1 MKTISKKTVKGSEF
15 IIKELTP
22 EKTFTPEDFSEEQI
36 LMKDS
41 VKEFVDREII
51 AERSRFENK
60 DFEYTKE
67 VMQKAGQLG
76 FLSVGVP
83 EEYGGMGMP
92 FTSTMLVCEY
102 ISGANGSFST
112 AFGAHTGI
120 GTMPIVLYGNE
131 DQKSKYVPK
140 LASGEWFGSYCL
152 TEPGAGSD
160 ANSGKTLAKLSD
172 DKKYYLISGQKI
184 WISNAGFANL
194 FIVFARIGDDKN
206 ITAFIVPVDLKNG
219 ITLGEE
225 EEKLG
230 IRASST
236 RQVFFNDTKVPIQN
250 ILGKRGEGF
259 KIAINSLNVGRI
271 KLAAATIEGQRHVTT
286 LAVQYA
292 NQRVQFKSPISSFG
306 AIQSKIASMATYCF
320 ATESATYRA
329 ASNIENRINQLK
341 NNGTSSQESELK
353 GFEDFAVEC
362 SILKVAGSDN
372 GQICADHGIQIFGG
386 MGYSCDSPME
396 MAWRDSRIARIY
408 EGTNEINKMLSIA
421 MLLKKASKGEIDL
434 ITNSNEILNQIRKDV
449 NIYDFNFSQEK
460 SLNQEQHLIEN
471 LKKVFLILINL
482 SFQKYGTKL
491 EYQQQVL
498 MNMADIL
505 IDIYLAESVYL
516 RVSKNLK
523 KLDNEKKI
531 VQESVVKLYIYES
544 TQRAISSFKEVILNI
559 TKSDDHKGMIEIAN
573 KLLSYKDNPDV
584 IELRRII
591 AKHVIEKNEYPF

>member
-83 EEYGGMGMP
+83 EEYGGMGMS

-152 TEPGAGSD
+152 TEPSAGSD

-236 RQVFFNDTKVPIQN
+236 RQVFFNDTKVPVQN

-329 ASNIENRINQLK
+329 ASDIENRINQLK

-372 GQICADHGIQIFGG
+372 GQVCADHGIQIFGG

-559 TKSDDHKGMIEIAN
+559 TKSDDHKDMIEIVN
-573 KLLSYKDNPDV
+573 NLLSYKDNPDV

-591 AKHVIEKNEYPF
+591 AKHVIQKNEYPF

>member
-1 MKTISKKTVKGSEF
+1 MKTISEKTVKGSEF

-36 LMKDS
+36 LMKES

-60 DFEYTKE
+60 DYEYTKE

-83 EEYGGMGMP
+83 EEYGGMGMS

-236 RQVFFNDTKVPIQN
+236 RQVFFNDTKVPVQN

-329 ASNIENRINQLK
+329 ASDIENRINQLK

-531 VQESVVKLYIYES
+531 VQESLVKLYTYES
-544 TQRAISSFKEVILNI
+544 SQRAISSFKEVILNI
-559 TKSDDHKGMIEIAN
+559 TKSDDHKNMIEIVN
-573 KLLSYKDNPDV
+573 NLLSYKDNPDV

-591 AKHVIEKNEYPF
+591 AKHVIQKNEYPF

>member
-1 MKTISKKTVKGSEF
+1 MKTISEKTVKGSEF

-60 DFEYTKE
+60 DYEYTKE

-83 EEYGGMGMP
+83 EEYGGMGMS

-236 RQVFFNDTKVPIQN
+236 RQVFFNDTKVPVQN

-329 ASNIENRINQLK
+329 ASDIENRINQLK

-531 VQESVVKLYIYES
+531 VQESVVKLYTYES

-559 TKSDDHKGMIEIAN
+559 TKSDDHKDMIEIVN
-573 KLLSYKDNPDV
+573 NLLSYKDNPDV

-591 AKHVIEKNEYPF
+591 AKHVIQKNEYPF

>member
-1 MKTISKKTVKGSEF
+1 MKTISEKTVKGSEF

-36 LMKDS
+36 LMKES

-83 EEYGGMGMP
+83 EEYGGMGMS

-329 ASNIENRINQLK
+329 ASDIENRINQLK

-531 VQESVVKLYIYES
+531 VQESVVKLYTYES
-544 TQRAISSFKEVILNI
+544 SQRAISSFKEVILNI
-559 TKSDDHKGMIEIAN
+559 TKSDDHKDMIEIVN
-573 KLLSYKDNPDV
+573 NLLSYKDNPDV

-591 AKHVIEKNEYPF
+591 AKHVIQKNEYPF

>member
-1 MKTISKKTVKGSEF
+1 MKTISEKTVKGSEF

-60 DFEYTKE
+60 DYEYTKE

-83 EEYGGMGMP
+83 EEYGGMGMS

-236 RQVFFNDTKVPIQN
+236 RQVFFNDTKVPVQN
-250 ILGKRGEGF
+250 VLGKRGEGF

-329 ASNIENRINQLK
+329 ASDIENRINQLK

-531 VQESVVKLYIYES
+531 VQESVVKLYTYES

-559 TKSDDHKGMIEIAN
+559 TKSDDHMNMIEIVN
-573 KLLSYKDNPDV
+573 NLLSYKDNPDV

-591 AKHVIEKNEYPF
+591 AKHVIQKNEYPF

>member
-1 MKTISKKTVKGSEF
+1 MKTISEKTVKGSEF

-36 LMKDS
+36 LMKES

-236 RQVFFNDTKVPIQN
+236 RQVFFNDTKVPVQN

-329 ASNIENRINQLK
+329 ASDIENRIIQLK

-516 RVSKNLK
+516 RVSKNLN

-531 VQESVVKLYIYES
+531 VQESVVKLYTYES
-544 TQRAISSFKEVILNI
+544 SQRAISSFKEVILNI
-559 TKSDDHKGMIEIAN
+559 TKSDDHKDMIEIVN
-573 KLLSYKDNPDV
+573 NLLSYKDNPDV

-591 AKHVIEKNEYPF
+591 AKHVVQKNKYPF

>member
-1 MKTISKKTVKGSEF
+1 
-15 IIKELTP
+15 
-22 EKTFTPEDFSEEQI
+22 
-36 LMKDS
+36 
-41 VKEFVDREII
+41 
-51 AERSRFENK
+51 
-60 DFEYTKE
+60 
-67 VMQKAGQLG
+67 
-76 FLSVGVP
+76 
-83 EEYGGMGMP
+83 
-92 FTSTMLVCEY
+92 
-102 ISGANGSFST
+102 FST

-131 DQKSKYVPK
+131 EQKSRYVPK

-152 TEPGAGSD
+152 TEPDAGSD
-160 ANSGKTLAKLSD
+160 ANSGKTFAKLTN
-172 DKKYYLISGQKI
+172 DKKYYLITGQKI

-194 FIVFARIGDDKN
+194 FIVFARIEDDKN
-206 ITAFIVPVDLKNG
+206 ITAFIVPVDLNNG
-219 ITLGEE
+219 IALGEE

-230 IRASST
+230 IKASST
-236 RQVFFNDTKVPIQN
+236 RQVFFNETKVPVQN

-259 KIAINSLNVGRI
+259 KIAINALNVGRI

-306 AIQSKIASMATYCF
+306 AIQSKIAQMTTYCF

-329 ASNIENRINQLK
+329 ASDIENKIEDLK
-341 NNGTSSQESELK
+341 NKGGSPQNSELK

-372 GQICADHGIQIFGG
+372 GQNCADHGIQIFGG

-434 ITNSNEILNQIRKDV
+434 ITRSSEVLNQIKK
-449 NIYDFNFSQEK
+449 NTNHFEFNQSQE
-460 SLNQEQHLIEN
+460 SALAQEQHLIKN
-471 LKKVFLILINL
+471 LKNVFLILINL

-491 EYQQQVL
+491 EYQQQIL

-523 KLDNEKKI
+523 SLTDSEKNIQKCL
-531 VQESVVKLYIYES
+531 VKLYTYES
-544 TQRAISSFKEVILNI
+544 CQRAISSFKEVAINI
-559 TKSDDHKGMIEIAN
+559 TKDNEHKNMLEIVN
-573 KLLSYKDNPDV
+573 SLLSYKYNPDV
-584 IELRRII
+584 VELRRTI
-591 AKHVIEKNEYPF
+591 AKNVIQNNKYPF

>member
-1 MKTISKKTVKGSEF
+1 MKTISEKTVKGSEF
-15 IIKELTP
+15 IVKELTP

-36 LMKDS
+36 LMKES

-83 EEYGGMGMP
+83 EEYGGMGMS

-236 RQVFFNDTKVPIQN
+236 RQVFFNNTKVPIQN

-306 AIQSKIASMATYCF
+306 AIQSKIASMATYCY

-329 ASNIENRINQLK
+329 ASDIENRINQLK
-341 NNGTSSQESELK
+341 NNGTSPQESELK

-434 ITNSNEILNQIRKDV
+434 ITKSNEILNQIRKDV

-460 SLNQEQHLIEN
+460 SLNQEQHLIGN

-531 VQESVVKLYIYES
+531 VQESVVKLYTYES
-544 TQRAISSFKEVILNI
+544 SQRAILSFKEVILNI
-559 TKSDDHKGMIEIAN
+559 TKSDDHKDMIEIVN
-573 KLLSYKDNPDV
+573 NLLYYKDNPDV

-591 AKHVIEKNEYPF
+591 AKHVIQNNEYPF

>member
-1 MKTISKKTVKGSEF
+1 MKTIYEKTVKGSEF

-60 DFEYTKE
+60 DYEYTKE
-67 VMQKAGQLG
+67 VMKKAGQLG

-83 EEYGGMGMP
+83 EEYGGMGMS

-236 RQVFFNDTKVPIQN
+236 RQVFFNDTKVPVQN

-329 ASNIENRINQLK
+329 ASDIENRINQLK

-523 KLDNEKKI
+523 KLDEEKKI
-531 VQESVVKLYIYES
+531 VQESVVKLYTYES
-544 TQRAISSFKEVILNI
+544 TQRAISSFKEVVLNI
-559 TKSDDHKGMIEIAN
+559 TKSDDHKDMIEIVN
-573 KLLSYKDNPDV
+573 NLLSYIDNPDV

-591 AKHVIEKNEYPF
+591 AKHVIQKNEYPF

>member
-1 MKTISKKTVKGSEF
+1 MKTISEKTVKGSEF

-60 DFEYTKE
+60 DYEYTKE
-67 VMQKAGQLG
+67 VMKKAGQLG

-83 EEYGGMGMP
+83 EEYGGMGMS

-236 RQVFFNDTKVPIQN
+236 RQVFFNDTKVPVQN

-271 KLAAATIEGQRHVTT
+271 KLAAATIEGQRYVTS

-329 ASNIENRINQLK
+329 ASDIENRINQLK

-523 KLDNEKKI
+523 KLDEEKKI
-531 VQESVVKLYIYES
+531 VQESVVKLYTYES
-544 TQRAISSFKEVILNI
+544 TQRAISSFKEVVLNI
-559 TKSDDHKGMIEIAN
+559 TKSDDHKDMIEIVN
-573 KLLSYKDNPDV
+573 NLLSYIDNPDV

-591 AKHVIEKNEYPF
+591 AKHVIQKNEYPF

>member
-1 MKTISKKTVKGSEF
+1 MKTISEKTVKGSEF

-60 DFEYTKE
+60 DYEYTKE

-83 EEYGGMGMP
+83 EEYGGMGMS

-236 RQVFFNDTKVPIQN
+236 RQVFFNDTKVPVQN

-329 ASNIENRINQLK
+329 ASDIENRINQLK

-434 ITNSNEILNQIRKDV
+434 ITKSNEILNQIRKDV

-460 SLNQEQHLIEN
+460 SLNQEQHLIGN

-531 VQESVVKLYIYES
+531 VQESVVKLYTYES
-544 TQRAISSFKEVILNI
+544 SQRAISSFKEVILNI
-559 TKSDDHKGMIEIAN
+559 TKSDDHKDMIEIVN
-573 KLLSYKDNPDV
+573 NLLYYKDNPDV

-591 AKHVIEKNEYPF
+591 AKHVIQKNEYPF

>member
-1 MKTISKKTVKGSEF
+1 MKTISEKTVKGSEF

-60 DFEYTKE
+60 DYEYTKE

-83 EEYGGMGMP
+83 EEYGGMGMS

-236 RQVFFNDTKVPIQN
+236 RQVFFNNTKVPIQN

-329 ASNIENRINQLK
+329 ASDIENRINQLK

-449 NIYDFNFSQEK
+449 NVYDFNFSQEK
-460 SLNQEQHLIEN
+460 SLNQEKHLIEN

-531 VQESVVKLYIYES
+531 VQESVVKLYTYES
-544 TQRAISSFKEVILNI
+544 SQRAISSFKEVILNI
-559 TKSDDHKGMIEIAN
+559 TKSDDHKDMIEIVN
-573 KLLSYKDNPDV
+573 NLLSYIDNPDV

-591 AKHVIEKNEYPF
+591 AKHVIQKNEYPF

>member
-1 MKTISKKTVKGSEF
+1 MKTISKNSIKGSEF
-15 IIKELTP
+15 IVKELIP
-22 EKTFTPEDFSEEQI
+22 ETIFTPEDFSEEQI
-36 LMKDS
+36 LMRDT

-51 AERSRFENK
+51 SERSRFENK
-60 DFEYTKE
+60 DYGYTKE
-67 VMQKAGQLG
+67 VMQKAGELG
-76 FLSVGVP
+76 FLGVGVP
-83 EEYGGMGMP
+83 EKYGGMGMS
-92 FTSTMLVCEY
+92 FTSSMIVCEY

-152 TEPGAGSD
+152 TEPSAGSD
-160 ANSGKTLAKLSD
+160 ANSGKTVAKLSN
-172 DKKYYLISGQKI
+172 DKKYYLITGQKI

-194 FIVFARIGDDKN
+194 FIVFARIEDDKN
-206 ITAFIVPVDLKNG
+206 ITAFIVPVDLNNG
-219 ITLGEE
+219 ITLGKE

-236 RQVFFNDTKVPIQN
+236 RQVFFNKTKVPIEN
-250 ILGKRGEGF
+250 ILGERGGGF

-286 LAVQYA
+286 LAIQYA

-306 AIQSKIASMATYCF
+306 AIQSKIATMATYCF
-320 ATESATYRA
+320 ATESAAYRSA
-329 ASNIENRINQLK
+329 YDIENRINELK
-341 NNGTSSQESELK
+341 SSGSSSQESELK
-353 GFEDFAVEC
+353 AFEDFAVEC

-372 GQICADHGIQIFGG
+372 GQNCANHGIQIFGG

-396 MAWRDSRIARIY
+396 MAWRDSRIAQIY

-421 MLLKKASKGEIDL
+421 MILKKASKGEINL
-434 ITNSNEILNQIRKDV
+434 ISKSSEILDKIKKNLH
-449 NIYDFNFSQEK
+449 YFNLDSCHED
-460 SLNQEQHLIEN
+460 SLVQEQHLIKN
-471 LKKVFLILINL
+471 LKNAFLILINL

-491 EYQQQVL
+491 EYQQQIL

-516 RVSKNLK
+516 RVSKNLNEFNDEEQLVK
-523 KLDNEKKI
+523 KSL
-531 VQESVVKLYIYES
+531 VKLYIYES
-544 TQRAISSFKEVILNI
+544 SQRAINLFKEVSINV
-559 TKSDDHKGMIEIAN
+559 TKKTEHKTMIEIGN
-573 KLLSYKDNPDV
+573 NLLSYKNNPDV
-584 IELRRII
+584 VELRRII
-591 AKHVIEKNEYPF
+591 AKNVIQKNKYPF

>member
-1 MKTISKKTVKGSEF
+1 MKTISEKTVKGSEF
-15 IIKELTP
+15 IIKESTP

-60 DFEYTKE
+60 DYQYTKE

-83 EEYGGMGMP
+83 EEYGGMGMS

-329 ASNIENRINQLK
+329 ASDIENRINQLK
-341 NNGTSSQESELK
+341 NNGASSQESELK

-372 GQICADHGIQIFGG
+372 GQVCADHGIQIFGG

-434 ITNSNEILNQIRKDV
+434 ITKSNEILNQIRKDV

-471 LKKVFLILINL
+471 LKKVLLILINL

-491 EYQQQVL
+491 EYQQQLL

-505 IDIYLAESVYL
+505 IDVYLAESVYL

-531 VQESVVKLYIYES
+531 VLESVVKLYTYES
-544 TQRAISSFKEVILNI
+544 TQRAILSFKEVILNI

>member
-1 MKTISKKTVKGSEF
+1 MKTISKKSIKGCEF
-15 IIKELTP
+15 IVKELIP
-22 EKTFTPEDFSEEQI
+22 ETIFTPEDFSEEQI

-51 AERSRFENK
+51 AERSRFEKK
-60 DFEYTKE
+60 DYEYTKE
-67 VMQKAGQLG
+67 VMEKAGELG
-76 FLSVGVP
+76 FLGVGVP
-83 EEYGGMGMP
+83 EEYGGMGMS

-131 DQKSKYVPK
+131 KQKSKYVPK

-152 TEPGAGSD
+152 TEPSAGSD
-160 ANSGKTLAKLSD
+160 ANSGKTVAKLSD
-172 DKKYYLISGQKI
+172 DKKSYLITGQKI

-219 ITLGEE
+219 ITLGDE

-236 RQVFFNDTKVPIQN
+236 RQVFFNETKVPIEN
-250 ILGKRGEGF
+250 ILGERGGGF

-306 AIQSKIASMATYCF
+306 AIQSKIATMATYCY

-329 ASNIENRINQLK
+329 ANDIENRINELK
-341 NNGTSSQESELK
+341 SNGSSSQESELK
-353 GFEDFAVEC
+353 AFEDFAVEC
-362 SILKVAGSDN
+362 SILKVAGSNN
-372 GQICADHGIQIFGG
+372 GQNCANHGIQIFGG

-396 MAWRDSRIARIY
+396 MAWRDSRIAQIY

-421 MLLKKASKGEIDL
+421 IILKKASRGEIDL
-434 ITNSNEILNQIRKDV
+434 ITQSSDVLNKIKKNV
-449 NIYDFNFSQEK
+449 NIFDLDSSHENILFQEY
-460 SLNQEQHLIEN
+460 HLIKN
-471 LKKVFLILINL
+471 LKNAFLILINL

-491 EYQQQVL
+491 EYQQQIL

-516 RVSKNLK
+516 RVSKNLME
-523 KLDNEKKI
+523 LDDEKMI
-531 VQESVVKLYIYES
+531 VHGSLVKLYTYES
-544 TQRAISSFKEVILNI
+544 CQRAINLFKEVAINV
-559 TKSDDHKGMIEIAN
+559 TKDTEHKSMIEIVN
-573 KLLSYKDNPDV
+573 NLLSYKNNTDV
-584 IELRRII
+584 VELRRII
-591 AKHVIEKNEYPF
+591 AKDVIQQNKYPF

>member
-1 MKTISKKTVKGSEF
+1 MRTISEKTIKGSEF

-60 DFEYTKE
+60 DYQYTKE

-83 EEYGGMGMP
+83 EEYGGMGMS

-329 ASNIENRINQLK
+329 ASDIENRIIQLK

-434 ITNSNEILNQIRKDV
+434 ITKSNEILNQIRKDV
-449 NIYDFNFSQEK
+449 NIYDFSFSQEK

-471 LKKVFLILINL
+471 LKKVLLILINL

-491 EYQQQVL
+491 EYQQQLL

-505 IDIYLAESVYL
+505 IDVYLAESVYL

-531 VQESVVKLYIYES
+531 VLESVVKLYTYES
-544 TQRAISSFKEVILNI
+544 TQRAILSFKEVILNI

>member
-1 MKTISKKTVKGSEF
+1 MKTISEKTVKGSEF
-15 IIKELTP
+15 IIKESTP

-60 DFEYTKE
+60 DYQYTKE

-83 EEYGGMGMP
+83 EEYGGMGMS

-236 RQVFFNDTKVPIQN
+236 RQVFFNDTKVPVQN

-329 ASNIENRINQLK
+329 ASDIENRINQLK

-449 NIYDFNFSQEK
+449 NIYDFSFSQEK

-531 VQESVVKLYIYES
+531 VQESVVKLYTYES

-559 TKSDDHKGMIEIAN
+559 TKSDDHKDMIEIVN
-573 KLLSYKDNPDV
+573 NLLSYKDNPDV

-591 AKHVIEKNEYPF
+591 AKHVIQKNEYPF

>member
-60 DFEYTKE
+60 DYEYTKE
-67 VMQKAGQLG
+67 VMKKAGQLG

-83 EEYGGMGMP
+83 EEYGGMGMS

-131 DQKSKYVPK
+131 HQKSKYVPK

-236 RQVFFNDTKVPIQN
+236 RQVFFNDTKVPVQN

-271 KLAAATIEGQRHVTT
+271 KLAAATIEGQRYVTT

-329 ASNIENRINQLK
+329 ASDIENRINQLK

-498 MNMADIL
+498 MNIADIL

-523 KLDNEKKI
+523 KLDKEKKI
-531 VQESVVKLYIYES
+531 VQESVVKLYTYES
-544 TQRAISSFKEVILNI
+544 TQRAISSFKEVVLNI
-559 TKSDDHKGMIEIAN
+559 TKSDDHKDMIEIVN
-573 KLLSYKDNPDV
+573 NLLSYIDNPDV

-591 AKHVIEKNEYPF
+591 AKHVIQKNEYPF

>member
-1 MKTISKKTVKGSEF
+1 MKTISEKTVKGSEF

-36 LMKDS
+36 LMKES

-160 ANSGKTLAKLSD
+160 ANSGKTSAKLSD

-236 RQVFFNDTKVPIQN
+236 RQVFFNNTKVPIQN

-329 ASNIENRINQLK
+329 ASDIENRINQLK
-341 NNGTSSQESELK
+341 SNGTSSQESELK

-434 ITNSNEILNQIRKDV
+434 ITNSNEILNQIKKDV
-449 NIYDFNFSQEK
+449 NIYDFSFSQEK
-460 SLNQEQHLIEN
+460 SLNQEQHLIGN

-531 VQESVVKLYIYES
+531 VQESLVKLYTYES
-544 TQRAISSFKEVILNI
+544 SQRAISSFKEVILNI
-559 TKSDDHKGMIEIAN
+559 TKSDDHKDMIEIVN
-573 KLLSYKDNPDV
+573 NLLYYKDNPDV

-591 AKHVIEKNEYPF
+591 AKHVIQKNEYPF

>member
-1 MKTISKKTVKGSEF
+1 MKTISEKTVKGSEF

-36 LMKDS
+36 LMKES

-60 DFEYTKE
+60 DYEYTKE

-83 EEYGGMGMP
+83 EEYGGMGMS

-236 RQVFFNDTKVPIQN
+236 RQVFFNDTKVPVQN

-329 ASNIENRINQLK
+329 ASDIENRINQLK
-341 NNGTSSQESELK
+341 SNGTSSQESELK

-434 ITNSNEILNQIRKDV
+434 ITNSNEILNQIRKDANV
-449 NIYDFNFSQEK
+449 YNFNSSEEK
-460 SLNQEQHLIEN
+460 SLNQEQHLIGN

-531 VQESVVKLYIYES
+531 VQESVVKLYTYES
-544 TQRAISSFKEVILNI
+544 TQRAISSFKEVVLNI
-559 TKSDDHKGMIEIAN
+559 SKGDDHKDMIEIVN
-573 KLLSYKDNPDV
+573 NLLSYKDNPDV

-591 AKHVIEKNEYPF
+591 AKHVVQKNEYPF

>member
-1 MKTISKKTVKGSEF
+1 MKTISKKSIKGSEF
-15 IIKELTP
+15 IVKELIP
-22 EKTFTPEDFSEEQI
+22 EIIFTPEDFSEEQI

-51 AERSRFENK
+51 ASRSRFENK
-60 DFEYTKE
+60 DYEYTKE
-67 VMQKAGQLG
+67 VMQKAGELG

-83 EEYGGMGMP
+83 DEYGGMGMP
-92 FTSTMLVCEY
+92 FTSSMLVCEY

-131 DQKSKYVPK
+131 EQKSKYVPK

-160 ANSGKTLAKLSD
+160 ANSGKTVAKLSD
-172 DKKYYLISGQKI
+172 DKKYYLITGQKI

-206 ITAFIVPVDLKNG
+206 ITAFIVPVDLNNG

-236 RQVFFNDTKVPIQN
+236 RQVFFNETKVPVEN
-250 ILGKRGEGF
+250 ILGERGGGF

-306 AIQSKIASMATYCF
+306 AIQSKIATMATYCF
-320 ATESATYRA
+320 ATESAAYRA
-329 ASNIENRINQLK
+329 ASDIENKIHELK
-341 NNGTSSQESELK
+341 SSGASSQKSELK
-353 GFEDFAVEC
+353 AFEDFAVEC

-372 GQICADHGIQIFGG
+372 GQNCANHGIQIFGG

-396 MAWRDSRIARIY
+396 MAWRDSRIAQIY

-421 MLLKKASKGEIDL
+421 MILKKASRGEIDL
-434 ITNSNEILNQIRKDV
+434 ITKSSEILNKLKKNV
-449 NIYDFNFSQEK
+449 NFYEFNSSQES
-460 SLNQEQHLIEN
+460 SLDQEQHLIKN
-471 LKKVFLILINL
+471 LKNAFLILINL

-491 EYQQQVL
+491 EYQQQIL

-523 KLDNEKKI
+523 ELDDEKVI
-531 VQESVVKLYIYES
+531 VYESLAKLYTYES
-544 TQRAISSFKEVILNI
+544 IQRAIASFKEVILNI
-559 TKSDDHKGMIEIAN
+559 TKDSEHEDMIEIVN
-573 KLLSYKDNPDV
+573 NLLSYKDNPDV

-591 AKHVIEKNEYPF
+591 AKNVIQNNKYPF

>member
-1 MKTISKKTVKGSEF
+1 MKTISEKTVKGSEF
-15 IIKELTP
+15 IIKESTP

-60 DFEYTKE
+60 DYQYTKE

-83 EEYGGMGMP
+83 EEYGGMGMS

-160 ANSGKTLAKLSD
+160 ANSGKTSAKLSD

-236 RQVFFNDTKVPIQN
+236 RQVFFNDTKVPVQN

-329 ASNIENRINQLK
+329 ASDIENRINQLK

-531 VQESVVKLYIYES
+531 VQESVVKLYTYES

-559 TKSDDHKGMIEIAN
+559 TKSDDHKDMIEIVN
-573 KLLSYKDNPDV
+573 NLLSYKDNPDV

-591 AKHVIEKNEYPF
+591 AKHVIQKNEYPF

>member
-60 DFEYTKE
+60 DYQYTKE

-83 EEYGGMGMP
+83 EEYGGMGMS

-236 RQVFFNDTKVPIQN
+236 RQVFFNDTKVPVQN

-329 ASNIENRINQLK
+329 ASDIENRINQLK

-372 GQICADHGIQIFGG
+372 GQVCADHGIQIFGG

-434 ITNSNEILNQIRKDV
+434 ITKSNEILNQIRKDV

-559 TKSDDHKGMIEIAN
+559 TKSDDHKDMIEIVN
-573 KLLSYKDNPDV
+573 NLLSYKDNPDV

-591 AKHVIEKNEYPF
+591 AKHVIQKNEYPF

>member
-1 MKTISKKTVKGSEF
+1 MKTISEKTVKGSEF
-15 IIKELTP
+15 IIKESTP

-60 DFEYTKE
+60 DYQYTKE

-83 EEYGGMGMP
+83 EEYGGMGMS

-152 TEPGAGSD
+152 TEPSAGSD

-329 ASNIENRINQLK
+329 ASDIENRINQLK

-559 TKSDDHKGMIEIAN
+559 TKSDDHKDMIEIVN
-573 KLLSYKDNPDV
+573 NLLSYKDNPDV

-591 AKHVIEKNEYPF
+591 AKHVIQKNEYPF

>member
-1 MKTISKKTVKGSEF
+1 MKTISEKTVKGSEF

-36 LMKDS
+36 LMKES

-236 RQVFFNDTKVPIQN
+236 RQVFFNDTKVPVQN

-329 ASNIENRINQLK
+329 ASDIENRINQLK
-341 NNGTSSQESELK
+341 SNGTSSQESELK

-434 ITNSNEILNQIRKDV
+434 ITNSNEILNQIKKDV
-449 NIYDFNFSQEK
+449 NIYDFSFSQEK

-559 TKSDDHKGMIEIAN
+559 TKSDDHKDMIEIVN
-573 KLLSYKDNPDV
+573 NLLYYKDNPDV

-591 AKHVIEKNEYPF
+591 AKHVIQNNEYPF

>member
-1 MKTISKKTVKGSEF
+1 MKTISEKTVKGSEF
-15 IIKELTP
+15 IIKESTP

-60 DFEYTKE
+60 DYEYTKE

-83 EEYGGMGMP
+83 EEYGGMGMS

-152 TEPGAGSD
+152 TEPSAGSD

-329 ASNIENRINQLK
+329 ASDIENRINQLK

-434 ITNSNEILNQIRKDV
+434 ISNSNEILNQIKKDV

-482 SFQKYGTKL
+482 SFKKYGTKL

-523 KLDNEKKI
+523 KLDKEKKI
-531 VQESVVKLYIYES
+531 VQESVVKLYTYES
-544 TQRAISSFKEVILNI
+544 TQRAISSFKEVVLNI
-559 TKSDDHKGMIEIAN
+559 TKSDDHKDMIEIVN
-573 KLLSYKDNPDV
+573 NLLSYIDNPDV
-584 IELRRII
+584 IGLRRII
-591 AKHVIEKNEYPF
+591 AKHVIQKNEYPF

>member
-1 MKTISKKTVKGSEF
+1 MKTVFEDYIKGSEF
-15 IIKELTP
+15 IIKESTP
-22 EKTFTPEDFSEEQI
+22 ETVFTPENFNEEQI

-51 AERSRFENK
+51 SERKRFENK
-60 DFEYTKE
+60 DYEYTKK
-67 VMQKAGQLG
+67 VMQKAGKLG
-76 FLSVGVP
+76 FLGVGVP

-120 GTMPIVLYGNE
+120 GTMPIVLYGNKE
-131 DQKSKYVPK
+131 QKSRYVPK

-152 TEPGAGSD
+152 TEPDAGSD
-160 ANSGKTLAKLSD
+160 ANSGKTFAKLTD
-172 DKKYYLISGQKI
+172 DKKNYLITGQKI

-194 FIVFARIGDDKN
+194 FIVFARIEDDKN
-206 ITAFIVPVDLKNG
+206 ITAFIVPVDLNNG

-230 IRASST
+230 IKASST
-236 RQVFFNDTKVPIQN
+236 RQVFFNETKVPIQN

-259 KIAINSLNVGRI
+259 KIAINALNVGRI

-306 AIQSKIASMATYCF
+306 AIQSKIAQMTTYCF

-329 ASNIENRINQLK
+329 ASDIENKIEDLK
-341 NNGTSSQESELK
+341 NKGGSPQNSELK

-372 GQICADHGIQIFGG
+372 GQNCADHGIQIFGG

-434 ITNSNEILNQIRKDV
+434 ITRSSEVLNQIKK
-449 NIYDFNFSQEK
+449 NINHFEFNQSQE
-460 SLNQEQHLIEN
+460 SPLAQEQHLIRN
-471 LKKVFLILINL
+471 LKNVFLILINL

-491 EYQQQVL
+491 EYQQQIL

-523 KLDNEKKI
+523 SLSDSEKNIQKCL
-531 VQESVVKLYIYES
+531 VKLYTYES
-544 TQRAISSFKEVILNI
+544 CQRAISSFKEVAINI
-559 TKSDDHKGMIEIAN
+559 TKDNEHKNMLEIVN
-573 KLLSYKDNPDV
+573 SLLSYKFNPDV
-584 IELRRII
+584 VELRRTI
-591 AKHVIEKNEYPF
+591 AKKVIQNNKYPF

>member
-1 MKTISKKTVKGSEF
+1 MKTISEKTVKGSEF

-36 LMKDS
+36 LMKES

-60 DFEYTKE
+60 DYQYTKE

-83 EEYGGMGMP
+83 EEYGGMGMS

-160 ANSGKTLAKLSD
+160 ANSGKTSAKLSD

-236 RQVFFNDTKVPIQN
+236 RQVFFNDTKVPVQN

-329 ASNIENRINQLK
+329 ASDIENRINQLK

-460 SLNQEQHLIEN
+460 SLNQEQHLIGN

-531 VQESVVKLYIYES
+531 VQESVVKLYTYES
-544 TQRAISSFKEVILNI
+544 SQRAISSFKEVILNI
-559 TKSDDHKGMIEIAN
+559 TKSDDHKDMIEIVN
-573 KLLSYKDNPDV
+573 NLLYYKDNPDV

-591 AKHVIEKNEYPF
+591 AKHVIQNNEYPF

>member
-1 MKTISKKTVKGSEF
+1 MKTISEKTVKGSEF

-83 EEYGGMGMP
+83 EEYGGMGMS

-160 ANSGKTLAKLSD
+160 ANSGKTLAELSD

-236 RQVFFNDTKVPIQN
+236 RQVFFNNTKVPVQN

-292 NQRVQFKSPISSFG
+292 NQRVQFQSQISSFG

-329 ASNIENRINQLK
+329 ASDIENRINQLK

-372 GQICADHGIQIFGG
+372 GQVCADHGIQIFGG

-434 ITNSNEILNQIRKDV
+434 ITNSNEILKQIRKDV
-449 NIYDFNFSQEK
+449 NIYDFNSSQEK

-482 SFQKYGTKL
+482 SFQKYGSKL

-505 IDIYLAESVYL
+505 IDIYMAESVYL

-531 VQESVVKLYIYES
+531 VLESLVKLYTYES

-559 TKSDDHKGMIEIAN
+559 TKNDNHKDMIEIVN
-573 KLLSYKDNPDV
+573 NLLSYKDNPDV

-591 AKHVIEKNEYPF
+591 AKHVIQKNEYPF

>member
-1 MKTISKKTVKGSEF
+1 MKTISKKSIKGSEF
-15 IIKELTP
+15 IVKELIP
-22 EKTFTPEDFSEEQI
+22 EIIFTPEDFSEEQI

-51 AERSRFENK
+51 ASRSRFENK
-60 DFEYTKE
+60 DYEYTKE
-67 VMQKAGQLG
+67 VMQKAGELG

-83 EEYGGMGMP
+83 DEYGGMGMP
-92 FTSTMLVCEY
+92 FTSSMLVCEY

-131 DQKSKYVPK
+131 EQKSKYVPK

-160 ANSGKTLAKLSD
+160 ANSGKTVAKLSD
-172 DKKYYLISGQKI
+172 DKKYYLITGQKI

-206 ITAFIVPVDLKNG
+206 ITAFIVPVDLNNG

-236 RQVFFNDTKVPIQN
+236 RQVFFNETKVPVEN
-250 ILGKRGEGF
+250 ILGERGGGF

-306 AIQSKIASMATYCF
+306 AIQSKIATMATYCF
-320 ATESATYRA
+320 ATESAAYRA
-329 ASNIENRINQLK
+329 ASDIENKIHELK
-341 NNGTSSQESELK
+341 SSGASSQKSELK
-353 GFEDFAVEC
+353 AFEDFAVEC

-372 GQICADHGIQIFGG
+372 GQNCANHGIQIFGG

-396 MAWRDSRIARIY
+396 MAWRDSRIAQIY

-421 MLLKKASKGEIDL
+421 MILKKASRGEIDL
-434 ITNSNEILNQIRKDV
+434 ITKSSEILNKLKKNV
-449 NIYDFNFSQEK
+449 NFYEFNSSQES
-460 SLNQEQHLIEN
+460 SLDQEQHLIKN
-471 LKKVFLILINL
+471 LKNTFLILINL

-491 EYQQQVL
+491 EYQQQIL

-505 IDIYLAESVYL
+505 IDIYIAESVYL

-523 KLDNEKKI
+523 KLDDEKVI
-531 VQESVVKLYIYES
+531 VYESLAKLYTYES
-544 TQRAISSFKEVILNI
+544 IQRAIASFKEVILNI
-559 TKSDDHKGMIEIAN
+559 TKDSEHEDMIEIVN
-573 KLLSYKDNPDV
+573 NLLSYKDNPDV

-591 AKHVIEKNEYPF
+591 AKNVIQNNKYPF

>member
-1 MKTISKKTVKGSEF
+1 MKTISEKTVKGSEF

-36 LMKDS
+36 LMKES

-60 DFEYTKE
+60 DYQYTKE

-83 EEYGGMGMP
+83 EEYGGMGMS

-329 ASNIENRINQLK
+329 ASDIENRINQLK

-434 ITNSNEILNQIRKDV
+434 ITKSNEILNQIRKDV
-449 NIYDFNFSQEK
+449 NIFDFNFSQEK
-460 SLNQEQHLIEN
+460 SLNQEQHLIGN

-531 VQESVVKLYIYES
+531 VQESVVKLYTYES
-544 TQRAISSFKEVILNI
+544 SQRAISSFKEVILNI
-559 TKSDDHKGMIEIAN
+559 TKSDDHKDMIEIVN
-573 KLLSYKDNPDV
+573 NLLYYKDNPDV

-591 AKHVIEKNEYPF
+591 AKHVIQNNEYPF

>member
-1 MKTISKKTVKGSEF
+1 MKTISEKTVKGSEF

-60 DFEYTKE
+60 DYQYTKE

-83 EEYGGMGMP
+83 EEYGGMGMS

-434 ITNSNEILNQIRKDV
+434 ITKSNEILNQIRKDV
-449 NIYDFNFSQEK
+449 NIYDFSFSQEK

-471 LKKVFLILINL
+471 LKKVLLILINL

-491 EYQQQVL
+491 EYQQQLL

-505 IDIYLAESVYL
+505 IDVYLAESVYL

-531 VQESVVKLYIYES
+531 VLESVVKLYTYES
-544 TQRAISSFKEVILNI
+544 TQRAILSFKEVILNI

>member
-83 EEYGGMGMP
+83 EEYGGMGMS

-236 RQVFFNDTKVPIQN
+236 RQVFFNDTKVPVQN

-329 ASNIENRINQLK
+329 ASDIENRINQLK

-372 GQICADHGIQIFGG
+372 GQVCADHGIQIFGG

-559 TKSDDHKGMIEIAN
+559 TKSDDHKDMIEIVN
-573 KLLSYKDNPDV
+573 NLLSYKDNPDV

-591 AKHVIEKNEYPF
+591 AKHVIQKNEYPF